1 MFWKVLVAAV
11 VAIAA
16 AFLTQS
22 VGITVATFLIALIVV
37 LIVEGIRVVPQ
48 QQAWVIERLGKFHE
62 VLPPGLNV
70 IVPFIDRVAYRHSLK
85 EVPLDIPEQ
94 VCITKD
100 NTQLAVDG
108 IIYYQVADPKL
119 ASYGSSDYVLAI
131 SQLAQTALR
140 SEVGKMELDKTFES
154 RSEINHMVVSVLDEA
169 GRTWG
174 IKVLRYEIKSLTPPE
189 AILRSMQAQITAER
203 EKRALIAKSEGQ
215 RQQEINIADGA
226 KQAKVLE
233 SEGDKT
239 AAINKAQGEAL
250 ALTTVAEATAN
261 AVRQV
266 AAAIGSRGRDAGRE
280 PEGRREV
287 RRGLRRPREDRQHAD
302 RAREPHRRVDVR
314 LDRDDGARQDEGV
327 LGRAEIADGRPRVR
341 LRDAGAAR
349 GPDPGPRRRARAR
362 RPSTRRRPSSST
374 APTTRRASSTCRPSA
389 TSTRGCRTRPPPMF
403 EQRMAALEGGRAAVA
418 TASGQAAE
426 MVALLNICQ
435 AGDHIVSSSKLY
447 GGTHTML
454 AVNFPKLGIE
464 ATLVDPDDPENFRRA
479 IRPNTKAVFS
489 ETLGNPA
496 INMIDIAAVGRRS
509 RARRA
514 CRSSSTT
521 PPPRP
526 TSASP

>member
-1 MFWKVLVAAV
+1 MFWKVLVAAIV
-11 VAIAA
+11 SIAA

-22 VGITVATFLIALIVV
+22 VGITIATFLIAMIVV

-48 QQAWVIERLGKFHE
+48 QQAWVIERLGKFHA

-108 IIYYQVADPKL
+108 IIYYQVSDPKL

-266 AAAIGSRGRDAGRE
+266 AAAINSEGGMLAANLKVAEKYVEAFAGLAKTGNTLIV
-280 PEGRREV
+280 PAN
-287 RRGLRRPREDRQHAD
+287 LT
-302 RAREPHRRVDVR
+302 DVSTFVSTAMTV
-314 LDRDDGARQDEGV
+314 LDRTKTSS
-327 LGRAEIADGRPRVR
+327 
-341 LRDAGAAR
+341 DA
-349 GPDPGPRRRARAR
+349 
-362 RPSTRRRPSSST
+362 
-374 APTTRRASSTCRPSA
+374 
-389 TSTRGCRTRPPPMF
+389 
-403 EQRMAALEGGRAAVA
+403 
-418 TASGQAAE
+418 
-426 MVALLNICQ
+426 
-435 AGDHIVSSSKLY
+435 
-447 GGTHTML
+447 
-454 AVNFPKLGIE
+454 PK
-464 ATLVDPDDPENFRRA
+464 
-479 IRPNTKAVFS
+479 
-489 ETLGNPA
+489 
-496 INMIDIAAVGRRS
+496 
-509 RARRA
+509 
-514 CRSSSTT
+514 
-521 PPPRP
+521 
-526 TSASP
+526 